1 MKNKLFLILILLSC
15 NILANESA
23 INQLPARL
31 TADKIGSDND
41 KEILFATGNAEFT
54 KFGNKISADQIEYFQ
69 KEKKLA
75 AIGNV
80 KLDNYQMGNMS
91 ATKAEFQD
99 DFEKGNINDP
109 LLIFFDGSYIKAK
122 DANKEQEKTF
132 LKNSIFSLCP
142 NDQNSNKYQITDQK
156 EPISISSNKI
166 IIDDDNEIIKLHHPI
181 VKIYDMPI
189 LYSPYF
195 KSLFPASKRKSGF
208 LTPSYSKTQ
217 NLGLGFTLPYYWNIA
232 ENRDLT
238 IKTTYFP
245 DTKHILLNNRFRH
258 LTKYGKYDLTLE
270 LANNNLENESR
281 ALTSTKIEKR
291 ELRWQAL
298 ANGKFIL
305 SKYSD
310 LNFNINHVGDK
321 EYLRDYKS
329 NFTDHTV
336 SAINFLNYQ
345 NNKYHLAKIIDIQ
358 ELSVNQDRKTS
369 PLILPILESY
379 IETKPKFIGEKYSL
393 LSNLTTLHRREGL
406 QYRRLSFIPEIKLPY
421 NIYGN
426 LFKAKLNLQA
436 NAYHI
441 DDAYKYTSNDNSD
454 KRDFNYYPKASFEW
468 KLPMAKK
475 TKSNMIVFEPL
486 AKFVITPDN
495 NKNNDIYNE
504 DVNDNELTQANLF
517 LDDRLIGYDR
527 NEAGQRIS
535 YGFNSYLFNDLG
547 KFNLNLGQ
555 SQRFSDVTQDVTI
568 RGFNDNDKSNLVG
581 KISYK
586 NDNNLSL
593 IYNFHLSES
602 DYNNEVNDISY
613 DIPISRFSFYGN
625 YLLLKRSNSN
635 DDKREQW
642 NSNISIRLTAK
653 LTANI
658 GFSKDLVDGKIIS
671 KNYNL
676 LYNGCCISYG
686 VSVSEENL
694 GSFTKKQRY
703 YNFNLTIKNL

>member
-1 MKNKLFLILILLSC
+1 MKSKLFLILILLSC

-41 KEILFATGNAEFT
+41 KEILFAIGNAEFT
-54 KFGNKISADQIEYFQ
+54 KSGNKISADKIEYFQ

-91 ATKAEFQD
+91 ARKAEFQD
-99 DFEKGNINDP
+99 NFEKGDINDP

-122 DANKEQEKTF
+122 DANKNQEKTF
-132 LKNSIFSLCP
+132 LKKSIFSLCP
-142 NDQNSNKYQITDQK
+142 NNQNSNKYQITNQK
-156 EPISISSNKI
+156 EPITISSNKI
-166 IIDDDNEIIKLHHPI
+166 IIDNDNETIKLNHPI
-181 VKIYDMPI
+181 VKIYDVPI

-217 NLGLGFTLPYYWNIA
+217 NLGLGLALPYYWNIA
-232 ENRDLT
+232 ENKDLT
-238 IKTTYFP
+238 IKTSYFP
-245 DTKHILLNNRFRH
+245 DTKNILLNNRFRH
-258 LTKYGKYDLTLE
+258 LTKYGKYDLNLE
-270 LANNNLENESR
+270 LANNNLEDESR

-291 ELRWQAL
+291 ELRWQVVT
-298 ANGKFIL
+298 NGQFIL

-329 NFTDHTV
+329 DFTDHTV
-336 SAINFLNYQ
+336 SEVNFLNYQ
-345 NNKYHLAKIIDIQ
+345 NNKYHSVRIVDIQ

-379 IETKPKFIGEKYSL
+379 IESKPKFIGEKYSL

-421 NIYGN
+421 NMYGN
-426 LFKAKLNLQA
+426 LFEAKLNLQA
-436 NAYHI
+436 NIYHI
-441 DDAYKYTSNDNSD
+441 DDAYKYIENDYSD
-454 KRDFNYYPKASFEW
+454 KRDVNYYPKASFEW
-468 KLPMAKK
+468 KLPMVKK
-475 TKSNMIVFEPL
+475 AKSNMVIFEPL

-535 YGFNSYLFNDLG
+535 YGFNAYLFNDLG

-555 SQRFSDVTQDVTI
+555 SQRFSDVDQDVTI

-581 KISYK
+581 KVSY
-586 NDNNLSL
+586 NNNNLSL

-613 DIPISRFSFYGN
+613 YIPIGRFSLYGN

-635 DDKREQW
+635 NNEREQW
-642 NSNISIRLTAK
+642 NSNSSIRITAK
-653 LTANI
+653 LIANI

-676 LYNGCCISYG
+676 LYNGCCVSYG

-694 GSFTKKQRY
+694 GSFTKKQRS